1 MASQG
6 SSVSDTPTAWGD
18 LVASSVEGKV
28 GPGVPQ
34 QLEDF
39 GNCLSFPAEQTIP
52 KLSLMIGWLGLCCP
66 FAPSG
71 AA

>member
-1 MASQG
+1 MASEG
-6 SSVSDTPTAWGD
+6 SSVSDTPRAWGD
-18 LVASSVEGKV
+18 LAAASVDVKV

-39 GNCLSFPAEQTIP
+39 GNCFSFPAEQTIP
-52 KLSLMIGWLGLCCP
+52 KLSLMIGSLGLCSP
-66 FAPSG
+66 FAPPG